1 VPPPFPSCDTV
12 RRVTCTEAVGRSSCG
27 RRAHRSFPHSQAPHR
42 KGLGRASWCLR
53 EARAEACTQVALAG
67 ALLLVRHFAPTTDW
81 GRAQESHT
89 HMAHRT
95 RGTMRRQAALSL
107 PLLFLLGIA
116 LFGVPVHGTAQL
128 AFQAGNVQYTPP
140 AGTFQLVACP
150 SAPSLA
156 LCARQHP
163 WLGARALTGF
173 TPLLTPRPSVPS
185 RARPLLCAVA
195 VLKICITSY
204 PVRPQRVAGRRART
218 SVRPVCVPVC

>member
-1 VPPPFPSCDTV
+1 M
-12 RRVTCTEAVGRSSCG
+12 
-27 RRAHRSFPHSQAPHR
+27 
-42 KGLGRASWCLR
+42 
-53 EARAEACTQVALAG
+53 ALAG
-67 ALLLVRHFAPTTDW
+67 SLLLVRHFAPTTDW

-128 AFQAGNVQYTPP
+128 AFNGGNVQYSPP

-163 WLGARALTGF
+163 WF
-173 TPLLTPRPSVPS
+173 W
-185 RARPLLCAVA
+185 
-195 VLKICITSY
+195 
-204 PVRPQRVAGRRART
+204 GRG
-218 SVRPVCVPVC
+218 P

>member
-1 VPPPFPSCDTV
+1 MTSVDACLPRFRLASPSDV
-12 RRVTCTEAVGRSSCG
+12 ALGEAVGSLRSWG
-27 RRAHRSFPHSQAPHR
+27 RRVHRSCAHSQAPHR
-42 KGLGRASWCLR
+42 KGLGSASWCLR
-53 EARAEACTQVALAG
+53 EARAEACTQEALAG
-67 ALLLVRHFAPTTDW
+67 ALLLVRHIAPTTDW

-95 RGTMRRQAALSL
+95 RGAMRRQAALSL

-128 AFQAGNVQYTPP
+128 AFEAGNSQYSPP

-163 WLGARALTGF
+163 WLGAEGPNRLHATSDPV
-173 TPLLTPRPSVPS
+173 PLCP
-185 RARPLLCAVA
+185 RARDP
-195 VLKICITSY
+195 
-204 PVRPQRVAGRRART
+204 
-218 SVRPVCVPVC
+218 